1 MKKAIFLFLFYLG
14 TIEITYTQTQN
25 EFVLEEYPSASNTI
39 QSVCKKD
46 GHRLATIE
54 FFTAIRNVDFETVS
68 NERIVNKVYDE
79 KRGSYILCLR
89 GVDMDWRY
97 IQIDISKEGFIPYQM
112 EAIQIKNGEYL
123 AYKLSPK
130 ESGYAQGLD
139 SHSDNGSRF
148 EDKSYDTRSFSV
160 NGISFD
166 MVYVGRGTFLMGSDY
181 SFRFWDYY
189 DEEWPI
195 HQVTLDHGFYIGQ
208 TEVTQKLWNAVMDD
222 NKKNNIYDDLDLP
235 VKDVSWDECQ
245 QFITK
250 LNQLTGK
257 NFRLPTEAEWEYAA
271 RGGKTD
277 SYIYSGSDEL
287 DKIGWFAENS
297 GGIPH
302 PVQRKEPNA
311 WGLYDMSG
319 NVWEWCND
327 WFGEYSDGSY
337 IDPTGPLNGSEHV
350 KRGGGA
356 NSGAWNCR
364 VTTRVSSTPQGED
377 HIGFRLVLP
386 EYSRLLPK
394 VDF

>member
-1 MKKAIFLFLFYLG
+1 MKKIIPLIILFLLG
-14 TIEITYTQTQN
+14 ASLKVFSQTLKVTSFKQTN
-25 EFVLEEYPSASNTI
+25 DLTASRFEKTDINGVPCGLIKVWLPVNDGKFV
-39 QSVCKKD
+39 
-46 GHRLATIE
+46 G
-54 FFTAIRNVDFETVS
+54 NVVESIF
-68 NERIVNKVYDE
+68 
-79 KRGSYILCLR
+79 
-89 GVDMDWRY
+89 
-97 IQIDISKEGFIPYQM
+97 
-112 EAIQIKNGEYL
+112 KNGEWWVYMTKGSKRVTIKTSQYPPL
-123 AYKLSPK
+123 IYEFDETFLSNVTYRMTVEIDSGQAQDM
-130 ESGYAQGLD
+130 ESLHQSEAERD
-139 SHSDNGSRF
+139 F
-148 EDKSYDTRSFSV
+148 DTHTFTV
-160 NGISFD
+160 KGISFS

-302 PVQRKEPNA
+302 PVQRKVPNA

-337 IDPTGPLNGSEHV
+337 IDPTGPLTGSEHV